1 MTEVTKELA
10 HLVQLIDE
18 ARREGYDEGYDEG
31 EAQGSHVRE
40 EEVLALRAEALG
52 EVGLGEDRTYWTR
65 YDVERGA
72 ISPEFVT
79 VALVGL

>member
-10 HLVQLIDE
+10 HLVQMIDE
-18 ARREGYDEGYDEG
+18 ARQEGYDEGHKAGYDEG
-31 EAQGSHVRE
+31 ETAAEHWAERDAIARRDWE
-40 EEVLALRAEALG
+40 EEHNHWLQF
-52 EVGLGEDRTYWTR
+52 
-65 YDVERGA
+65 DVERGA